1 MHVLFNTWLYFCRMT
16 QTRAFIRAFAV
27 ANGKS
32 ARGATAPLFMCWHLP
47 RSRLTFSWRV
57 AAASFYPPANPPPAG
72 EGSVGGA
79 HVSVAHCLPS
89 LMCLNQSGLGTNVW
103 HSSDIMEFP
112 LLRSSYLRDSSFDI
126 SHGWLPLR
134 GSPPTT
140 PPDHRWMDYEEGHL
154 TSKRSTLQQF
164 VLTLR
169 RNDCNYV
176 AVPCELNNI

>member
-32 ARGATAPLFMCWHLP
+32 SRGATAPLFKCWHLP
-47 RSRLTFSWRV
+47 RSQLTFCDASPRRRFTPRLTHR
-57 AAASFYPPANPPPAG
+57 PP
-72 EGSVGGA
+72 GSVGGA
-79 HVSVAHCLPS
+79 HVSSASAHCLPS

-164 VLTLR
+164 VLTLP
-169 RNDCNYV
+169 RNECNYL